1 MIFNKNKTEDKMAKL
16 TSNYESPNQAINIIS
31 EGTKIKGDVIAN
43 GDIRID
49 GELLGNISAKSKLV
63 IGPNGKVEGQVICNN
78 IEVSGYIKGKIT
90 AKDLINMKST
100 SQIVGD
106 IVAGKLSIEPGAL
119 FSGSCVMNGSKPA
132 DEPEKI
138 IQKQV

>member
-1 MIFNKNKTEDKMAKL
+1 MAKL
-16 TSNYESPNQAINIIS
+16 NANYESPSQAINIIS

-49 GELLGNISAKSKLV
+49 GELMGNISAKSKLV
-63 IGPNGKVEGQVICNN
+63 IGPNGKIEGQIICNN
-78 IEVSGYIKGKIT
+78 IEVSGYIKGKVT
-90 AKDLINMKST
+90 AKELINMKST

-132 DEPEKI
+132 DEQEKI
-138 IQKQV
+138 VQKQV

>member
-1 MIFNKNKTEDKMAKL
+1 MMFKKNKIEENMPKL
-16 TSNYESPNQAINIIS
+16 SSNYESPAQTINIIS
-31 EGTKIKGDVIAN
+31 EGTKIKGDIVAN

-63 IGPNGKVEGQVICNN
+63 IGPSGKIEGQVICNN

-90 AKDLINMKST
+90 ANELINMKST

-119 FSGSCVMNGSKPA
+119 FSGSCVMNGGKPA
-132 DEPEKI
+132 NEPEKTE
-138 IQKQV
+138 QKKV

>member
-1 MIFNKNKTEDKMAKL
+1 MLFKKTKIEDKMAK
-16 TSNYESPNQAINIIS
+16 TTANYESPNQSINIIS
-31 EGTKIKGDVIAN
+31 EGTKIKGDIIAN

-63 IGPNGKVEGQVICNN
+63 IGPNGKIEGQIICNN
-78 IEVSGYIKGKIT
+78 IEISGYIKGKVT
-90 AKDLINMKST
+90 ASELINMKST

-106 IVAGKLSIEPGAL
+106 ISAGKLSIEPGAV
-119 FSGSCVMNGSKPA
+119 FSGSCVMNGPKPA
-132 DEPEKI
+132 NEPEKY